1 MKLTPLHNIGKAG
14 ITLFWTLQ
22 ITKTALT
29 LPFDQIE
36 YLGNSNDVFFNR
48 VFMVHTQVLLHKT
61 RMILQP
67 NMQCLWDV
75 LWMLEKIECLNFLL
89 LLTLF
94 LP

>member
-29 LPFDQIE
+29 LPFDRIE

-67 NMQCLWDV
+67 NMQCL
-75 LWMLEKIECLNFLL
+75 
-89 LLTLF
+89 
-94 LP
+94 